1 MAGMSRVEDILQAKA
16 NNETYDKVPLSRI
29 EELLMNVGVGGSGG
43 GDFPGDFG
51 TDEQP
56 SEHDFIDV
64 DVDDIM
70 TALSTDNDD

>member
-16 NNETYDKVPLSRI
+16 NNETYEKVPLSRI

-43 GDFPGDFG
+43 DFPGDFG

-56 SEHDFIDV
+56 SEHDFDDV

-70 TALSTDNDD
+70 STLSTDNDD